1 MAIVLATVASHS
13 NLEQTMNAWLSQ
25 TQRDEFRHRG
35 VTCLRGA
42 LESDEMTV
50 LRAAFDWTLANPGRG
65 ASRVAPGMPGTL
77 YGDLANS
84 ESFGAYRNVNTKTS
98 LPSIIAELFSTPDVW
113 YMYEQVFLKTGGDDA
128 PARRT
133 PWHQDESYL
142 PVTGED
148 LAVAWISF
156 GPLSAV
162 ESLEFVVGSHRGTLY
177 DGSRFDP
184 SDDTI
189 PLYGTG
195 ELPRLPDI
203 EANRAD
209 YDICSFSVDPG
220 DIVFFH
226 PAMLHRWCAS
236 TAVVKSLDVVTS
248 LFRRRLD
255 GGAPAERHGGDLV
268 SHTRDNRIHASHA
281 AGQTF
286 GRGCTFSRRRVPAGC
301 DVAASLSAL
310 FGWRR

>member
-226 PAMLHRWCAS
+226 PAMLH
-236 TAVVKSLDVVTS
+236 
-248 LFRRRLD
+248 
-255 GGAPAERHGGDLV
+255 GGAPALPSSSRSTLSLRYFGEDSTVALRPNDTAETLSRIRETTESMHPMQRAKLLGAGAPF
-268 SHTRDNRIHASHA
+268 RDD
-281 AGQTF
+281 GFPQ
-286 GRGCTFSRRRVPAGC
+286 
-301 DVAASLSAL
+301 VAT
-310 FGWRR
+310 